1 MLDQKWLL
9 FVVCLCHCVQI
20 QFTTDEIIQPTEE
33 VERRGAGRK
42 VSSQRVFQRI

>member
-1 MLDQKWLL
+1 MLYRPKVV
-9 FVVCLCHCVQI
+9 FVLCLCHCVQI

-42 VSSQRVFQRI
+42 VSSQRVFQ